1 VGEKIPFLEE
11 VSTLRYL
18 SESWQLVTL
27 FSAAFGGSQFLG
39 SGRAIAGRRTWGS
52 CCQAQCLFHKKKKT
66 KPHTGGFMTWTGT
79 LPECAQIPPVPWGL
93 KQDGRGEARFTFA
106 KCSFTQRNENL
117 LKGTNEPLEWS
128 WTGLR
133 IIESLRMKKT
143 AKIIQSNHQPI
154 PTMATDCVPQCHI
167 NTFLEQLQ
175 GLWLHHFPGQPVLML
190 CIVTSPVLPLFLY
203 YSVLILSIYL
213 LIMRKNTRPH
223 RTPSRCS
230 QPLRAPR
237 TTGVFSPCILRSF
250 PKCGNAEFRPVG
262 VFGGIE
268 RYK

>member
-1 VGEKIPFLEE
+1 MVMDTHNFQQGWKIGK
-11 VSTLRYL
+11 
-18 SESWQLVTL
+18 QNL
-27 FSAAFGGSQFLG
+27 FTFSNGQNASPA
-39 SGRAIAGRRTWGS
+39 
-52 CCQAQCLFHKKKKT
+52 LFH
-66 KPHTGGFMTWTGT
+66 
-79 LPECAQIPPVPWGL
+79 
-93 KQDGRGEARFTFA
+93 
-106 KCSFTQRNENL
+106 
-117 LKGTNEPLEWS
+117 
-128 WTGLR
+128 R

-154 PTMATDCVPQCHI
+154 PTMASDCVPQCHI

-175 GLWLHHFPGQPVLML
+175 GLWLHHFPGQPVPMP